1 MNRQVRIHD
10 DDRKL
15 QRILCRRCADEL
27 LRTYVLST
35 VTYGTASPPCLAIS
49 CLQQL
54 AEDESKDFSL
64 APESLTNNFYVDDV
78 VWSQHHTRR
87 TMTTAITLRAFGK
100 RVISLTQVLFQP
112 PQHIRSSPS

>member
-15 QRILCRRCADEL
+15 QRILWRRCADEL

-35 VTYGTASPPCLAIS
+35 LMYGTASPPSLATR

-54 AEDESKDFSL
+54 EEDESKDFSL
-64 APESLTNNFYVDDV
+64 APETLTKNFYVDDAV
-78 VWSQHHTRR
+78 CEAKTKEG
-87 TMTTAITLRAFGK
+87 ALR
-100 RVISLTQVLFQP
+100 LQQ
-112 PQHIRSSPS
+112 